1 MFDEYIYH
9 GKEKLRCG
17 YTTGSCAAAA
27 SKAAAE
33 MLLTGESVHETQLM
47 TPKGIEL
54 HLSTENAEISEAC
67 ASCAVRKDSGDD
79 PDITNGILV
88 YAKAEKIPFGIEIDG
103 GKGIGRVTKAGLDQ
117 PVGNAAINSVPR
129 KMISAAITE
138 ICEKYDYHGG
148 KG

>member
-1 MFDEYIYH
+1 MLDEYIYH

-54 HLSTENAEISEAC
+54 HLSTENAEISEA
-67 ASCAVRKDSGDD
+67 
-79 PDITNGILV
+79 
-88 YAKAEKIPFGIEIDG
+88 
-103 GKGIGRVTKAGLDQ
+103 
-117 PVGNAAINSVPR
+117 
-129 KMISAAITE
+129 
-138 ICEKYDYHGG
+138 
-148 KG
+148 

>member
-1 MFDEYIYH
+1 
-9 GKEKLRCG
+9 
-17 YTTGSCAAAA
+17 
-27 SKAAAE
+27 

-103 GKGIGRVTKAGLDQ
+103 GKGIGRVTKAGL
-117 PVGNAAINSVPR
+117 PR
-129 KMISAAITE
+129 
-138 ICEKYDYHGG
+138 G
-148 KG
+148 KGHMPGYPFRSPCIYLRKPDLFFLCL

>member
-1 MFDEYIYH
+1 MLDEYIYH

-88 YAKAEKIPFGIEIDG
+88 YAKAERYLSALKLTAARASDG
-103 GKGIGRVTKAGLDQ
+103 SQRQDLTSLWEM
-117 PVGNAAINSVPR
+117 PP
-129 KMISAAITE
+129 
-138 ICEKYDYHGG
+138 
-148 KG
+148 

>member
-103 GKGIGRVTKAGLDQ
+103 VKQGVVKVANPSPQTIELDLASFEVLKDGKTHQIRLAEV
-117 PVGNAAINSVPR
+117 
-129 KMISAAITE
+129 SA
-138 ICEKYDYHGG
+138 
-148 KG
+148 